1 MGEAKRR
8 KANIS
13 PPWEADV
20 ASMVSS
26 IAQEAQDVTAL
37 STEECVRLVED
48 ADAFTV
54 IGISPTNDAKKPWRA
69 HLLRG
74 TPVFENGNVRN
85 VAVFRFATSAASS
98 KVKEMCRR
106 RERETKSAAIRRWAT
121 EGSGGS
127 VMPGSPT
134 ITPEDLTRIT
144 ADPEQTKL
152 FLDEIVRE
160 GAVIV
165 TRPFG
170 CSFRGPT
177 NGVVVG
183 FSDDPGAI
191 RDCLLWRLAQ
201 EGEANAMT
209 VLTKIPCL
217 RIFAAT
223 GEERAINE
231 SGGVLEN
238 RTHSGKGV
246 DVRFD
251 YGTARGHV
259 INRLKD
265 EGFPELAAQVEA
277 GMSWPDSTVVRP
289 RH

>member
-1 MGEAKRR
+1 MCKDA
-8 KANIS
+8 ILS
-13 PPWEADV
+13 PPNR
-20 ASMVSS
+20 
-26 IAQEAQDVTAL
+26 
-37 STEECVRLVED
+37 ST
-48 ADAFTV
+48 T
-54 IGISPTNDAKKPWRA
+54 W
-69 HLLRG
+69 
-74 TPVFENGNVRN
+74 
-85 VAVFRFATSAASS
+85 
-98 KVKEMCRR
+98 
-106 RERETKSAAIRRWAT
+106 WAT

-127 VMPGSPT
+127 VMPRSPT
-134 ITPEDLTRIT
+134 ITPEDLARIT

-170 CSFRGPT
+170 CSFRGLT

-183 FSDDPGAI
+183 FSDDPDAI

-201 EGEANAMT
+201 EGEADAMT
-209 VLTKIPCL
+209 VLTKIPSL

-223 GEERAINE
+223 GEERAISQ

-238 RTHSGKGV
+238 RTHGGKGV

-277 GMSWPDSTVVRP
+277 GTSWPDSTVLRP